1 MKPRSVA
8 GFFVCGMMGIFGYEQ
23 VYITSIVLVV
33 EISKAQFHIGET
45 DDVVWPYIT
54 PGIQIGLNSGKG
66 LFYSFQFTVGLIPV
80 KYPIIP
86 GMTIGK
92 RYYFSNKRKNIA
104 KETYTYKDIQIS
116 LAGVI
121 GGGYGKIINSREV
134 HKKSKLWIVVPY
146 VPIVLISYDIVDF
159 ERKHKKTHWG
169 VFGVIPLWTN
179 FEQWYPL

>member
-1 MKPRSVA
+1 
-8 GFFVCGMMGIFGYEQ
+8 MMGRFRKMMKRIILFF
-23 VYITSIVLVV
+23 VLVV

-92 RYYFSNKRKNIA
+92 RYYFGNKRKNIA

-159 ERKHKKTHWG
+159 ESKHKNHWG
-169 VFGVIPLWTN
+169 VFGVIPIWTN

>member
-1 MKPRSVA
+1 MPAQTLKPS
-8 GFFVCGMMGIFGYEQ
+8 GFFVCGRMGRFRKMMKRIILFF
-23 VYITSIVLVV
+23 VLVV

-92 RYYFSNKRKNIA
+92 RYYFGNKRKNIA
-104 KETYTYKDIQIS
+104 KETYTYK
-116 LAGVI
+116 
-121 GGGYGKIINSREV
+121 GYTDKSCWRHWWWLWQNHQFSR
-134 HKKSKLWIVVPY
+134 S
-146 VPIVLISYDIVDF
+146 
-159 ERKHKKTHWG
+159 T
-169 VFGVIPLWTN
+169 
-179 FEQWYPL
+179 